1 MSNII
6 IPKSAFI
13 EIYRGYLKY
22 RALQQ
27 GGVDDWEWYYES
39 LKAFKDQAIEKLR
52 DIKDLPDT
60 DDCDFTTIAEIDIE
74 CGIKGIKEEMQNDE

>member
-6 IPKSAFI
+6 IPKSAFVK
-13 EIYRGYLKY
+13 IYRGYLKY
-22 RALQQ
+22 LALEQ
-27 GGVDDWEWYYES
+27 GGVDNWTWYYDS
-39 LKAFKDQAIEKLR
+39 LKDFKDQAIEEFR

-74 CGIKGIKEEMQNDE
+74 RGIYSIKEEVKNDE